1 VVLLVLL
8 AGVGAVAAGLGRR
21 SGRAR
26 LASQRLVPAPR
37 PHTTAAPAATHPDG
51 TPGCRLG
58 HPATLSGSD
67 GVALRVVVGAPTSS
81 TAAYSSY
88 AAAPQ
93 YGYYLMFPV
102 SVVSTGVA
110 SVLLDPPQQFSIDA
124 GAGVE
129 NTYSGNAKYS
139 GSSSVLEP
147 VPLDPGQGAT
157 GPIIFDVPRLHGT
170 LALRVSGVPG
180 CRWTF

>member
-1 VVLLVLL
+1 VLLVLL
-8 AGVGAVAAGLGRR
+8 AGLGTLAAGLGH
-21 SGRAR
+21 SGAAR
-26 LASQRLVPAPR
+26 LSSQRLVSAPR
-37 PHTTAAPAATHPDG
+37 PHTTVAPATTHPSG
-51 TPGCRLG
+51 APVCRLG
-58 HPATLSGSD
+58 HPAKLSGSD
-67 GVALRVVVGAPTSS
+67 GVALRVVVDPPTSS
-81 TAAYSSY
+81 TAPYSSY

-102 SVVSTGVA
+102 SVVSTGAA
-110 SVLLDPPQQFSIDA
+110 SVLLNPPQQFSIDA

-147 VPLDPGQGAT
+147 VPLGPGQSAT
-157 GPIIFDVPRLHGT
+157 GPIIFDVPRVHGT
-170 LALRVSGVPG
+170 LALAVSGVPG